1 MLFFGQQLSF
11 YFKSGFNVIQDV
23 SQNKGSPEKCAV
35 KTPSHEENQPR
46 KRLDPSAQEDLQE
59 KMWDVGER
67 GFLPA
72 MDPVKDLPSPWDEL
86 VKIMDYVPSFSVQG
100 HGGLVFFPKAPRKGP
115 SQERVRN

>member
-1 MLFFGQQLSF
+1 M
-11 YFKSGFNVIQDV
+11 

-100 HGGLVFFPKAPRKGP
+100 HGGLVFSRKLR
-115 SQERVRN
+115 ERVLLKNVCAIDHQQLTTAT